1 MYTVLNVCLCVFIII
16 ILILNISPERYNV
29 TRWSGATTES
39 HDETPDPLC
48 FRTSNIVSV
57 FLFFFFLA
65 LLHRRE
71 WNDIT
76 LKS

>member
-16 ILILNISPERYNV
+16 YFFFSILYFSPERYNV

-48 FRTSNIVSV
+48 YRTSNIV
-57 FLFFFFLA
+57 FFFPC
-65 LLHRRE
+65 
-71 WNDIT
+71 T
-76 LKS
+76 STPS